1 MWFRFNVVQMMDRTG
16 GQAMRNLLTIE
27 SAHYTTLLSECVEIH
42 IWHAGSGTQPD
53 PYRTRGKGAIGRTGT
68 HTPHG
73 AARARAARATHIA
86 GPSFVKL

>member
-42 IWHAGSGTQPD
+42 IWHAGTQPD